1 MTIDDERLQTKTL
14 STNSPALDSVRTKRI
29 LAVIMDWVI
38 VLALCVP
45 VAIVIFL
52 LGLATFGLGFL
63 LYGAMFPAIALL
75 YTGYTMGGPEQA
87 TIGMRLNDIH
97 VEQFNGQPVDFVTAI
112 AHAFLFW
119 ASMVIATPLVLA
131 VSLFNA
137 DKRTL
142 HDLLTG
148 TIVRRG
154 SFRREFGA

>member
-1 MTIDDERLQTKTL
+1 MTMNEQHVQTKNIPA
-14 STNSPALDSVRTKRI
+14 NSQALDSVRTKRI
-29 LAVIMDWVI
+29 LAVIMDWLI

-45 VAIVIFL
+45 VAIVIFF
-52 LGLATFGLGFL
+52 LGIATLGLGFI

-75 YTGYTMGGPEQA
+75 YTGYTMSGPEQA

-97 VEQFNGQPVDFVTAI
+97 VEQTNGQRVDFVTAI

-119 ASMVIATPLVLA
+119 ASIVIATPLVLV

-137 DKRTL
+137 EKRTL

-148 TIVRRG
+148 TIIRRG
-154 SFRREFGA
+154 SLKR